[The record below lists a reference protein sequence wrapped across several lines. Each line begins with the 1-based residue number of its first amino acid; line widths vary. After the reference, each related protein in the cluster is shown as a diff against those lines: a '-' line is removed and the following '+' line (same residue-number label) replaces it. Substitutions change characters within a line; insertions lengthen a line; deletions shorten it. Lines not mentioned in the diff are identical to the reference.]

1 MKFRKALIASAT
13 AAAVSVAGLHAPAMA
28 DEATVDFGDTI
39 ATQTAGASGSS
50 SIGNAVASPFKAI
63 ARGLFGEGYTMESIT
78 KQISKWVAL
87 LTSIA
92 SVFTAIVSIST
103 SVNKLS
109 TTLANP
115 GK

>member
-1 MKFRKALIASAT
+1 MMMKLRKALIASAT
-13 AAAVSVAGLHAPAMA
+13 AAAVSMAGIHAPAMA
-28 DEATVDFGDTI
+28 DEATVDFNADTV
-39 ATQTAGASGSS
+39 ATQTAGSS
-50 SIGNAVASPFKAI
+50 VITAPFKAI
-63 ARGLFGEGYTMESIT
+63 AKGLFGENYTMESIT

-92 SVFTAIVSIST
+92 SVFTAVVSIST

-109 TTLANP
+109 TTLAT